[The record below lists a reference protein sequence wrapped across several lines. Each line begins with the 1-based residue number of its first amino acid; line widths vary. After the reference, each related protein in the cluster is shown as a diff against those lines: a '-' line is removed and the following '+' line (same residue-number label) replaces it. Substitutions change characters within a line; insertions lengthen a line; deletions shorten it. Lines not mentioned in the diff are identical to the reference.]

1 MYIPARSLVKD
12 VKPRVSQQCPRK
24 AEQLPLTVAQLLFGH
39 SCIKP
44 SLLKQAP
51 DVAIDERLDDLF
63 IGRCAAGVEIMSNAT
78 REEKRLLHDAH
89 DAGTDEIAWDRGDV
103 ETVDQDA
110 ASERV

>member
-12 VKPRVSQQCPRK
+12 VNPCVSQQCPRK
-24 AEQLPLTVAQLLFGH
+24 AEHLPLTVAQLLLGH
-39 SCIKP
+39 NCIKP
-44 SLLKQAP
+44 SLLKQVP
-51 DVAIDERLDDLF
+51 YLTIDERLDDLF
-63 IGRCAAGVEIMSNAT
+63 IGRLATGVEILSNTT
-78 REEKRLLHDAH
+78 REEEGLLNDAH